1 MYKRGGAAA
10 AVFYEMPKYSMNL
23 DFSILIEYGSGF
35 FLSHASAEG
44 SREPYSGYA
53 ITKWCRYER
62 NLVRKK
68 ALSGVV

>member
-35 FLSHASAEG
+35 FLC
-44 SREPYSGYA
+44 
-53 ITKWCRYER
+53 IID
-62 NLVRKK
+62 KK
-68 ALSGVV
+68 IVKDL